1 MSVVDELL
9 SRYAA
14 KDATKKPI
22 KIYATDQ
29 TEIQGELILEDK
41 NYDERVSDCLNDSR
55 SFLPMLNVEI
65 YVTGKLVAKH
75 DFFCINKQFIA
86 YVVED

>member
-1 MSVVDELL
+1 MSVVNEIL

-14 KDATKKPI
+14 NDATKKFI

-29 TEIQGELILEDK
+29 TEIQGELIVEDK
-41 NYDERVSDCLNDSR
+41 NFDGRVSDYLNDSR
-55 SFLPMLNVEI
+55 SFLPVLNAEI

-75 DFFCINKQFIA
+75 EFLCINKQFIA
-86 YVVED
+86 YVIEN

>member
-1 MSVVDELL
+1 MNVIDELL
-9 SRYAA
+9 TRYVPN
-14 KDATKKPI
+14 DATKKEI

-29 TEIQGELILEDK
+29 TEIQGQLIIEGK
-41 NYDERVSDCLNDSR
+41 NFDERVSDYLNDSR

-86 YVVED
+86 YVIED

>member
-1 MSVVDELL
+1 MNVVDEIL
-9 SRYAA
+9 SRYAVN
-14 KDATKKPI
+14 DATKKTI

-29 TEIQGELILEDK
+29 TEIQGELIIEGK
-41 NYDERVSDCLNDSR
+41 NFDERVSDCLNDSR

-75 DFFCINKQFIA
+75 EFFCINKQFIA
-86 YVVED
+86 YVIED